1 MLTMIEST
9 QTPSSLNIAGCEA
22 FTVGERVGLFFKE
35 VSTSI
40 DRGMA
45 SLKSSAH
52 VIDYS
57 KAEQNLRKP
66 SAMYIK
72 NTSKP
77 ITIPRL
83 FNPKVMAFGE
93 YIELVTDLI
102 KFNVELRDE
111 SKKLYVWLKAI
122 VSSGKVPANYTHN
135 LGFFGWGQ
143 DLRERIGKLKA
154 IDTKQASLSQV
165 YLSNDDIF
173 NKMDI
178 FNAAIKPVG
187 SRDTEVF
194 VKELSGVYSIGN
206 LLSQKIAA
214 SDITLNERDMDVIDK
229 NINQFIDAVN
239 LAGAGMGLVNEL
251 TAVFR
256 TQVEELKKY

>member
-1 MLTMIEST
+1 MLDLIENV
-9 QTPSSLNIAGCEA
+9 QTPSQLRIAGCEA

-35 VSTSI
+35 ASTSI

-52 VIDYS
+52 IIDYD

-66 SAMYIK
+66 GAMYIK
-72 NTSKP
+72 NVTKP

-83 FNPKVMAFGE
+83 FNPKTMAFAE
-93 YIELVTDLI
+93 YIGLITDLI

-111 SKKLYVWLKAI
+111 AKKLYVWLKTI
-122 VSSGKVPANYTHN
+122 VSTGKVPMTYTHN
-135 LGFFGWGQ
+135 TGFFGWGE
-143 DLRERIGKLKA
+143 DIKEKLTKLKP
-154 IDTKQASLSQV
+154 IDTKQASLGQV

-178 FNAAIKPVG
+178 FNQSVGKVG
-187 SRDTEVF
+187 SRDIEVF
-194 VKELSGVYSIGN
+194 VKELNGVYSIGD
-206 LLSQKIAA
+206 LLSKKIAA
-214 SDITLNERDMDVIDK
+214 SDVKLNERDMETIDK

-239 LAGAGMGLVNEL
+239 LAGAGIGLVNEL